1 MNPGG
6 ADVRDLT
13 ERMVE
18 VVRSEDVD
26 QLARLLAQVVDPQGT
41 RSELFTP
48 VLTQLVGSIAGALRR
63 RADGDST
70 RESPRDAV
78 GVDGAPIFTAE
89 LVDTVDDDVAIDEL
103 DPALRAVL
111 RAVLADLNGDA
122 ESTRIQLH
130 LVSSDREPLARL
142 DALWHALLWA
152 SMLGEDSGRS
162 AGWE

>member
-63 RADGDST
+63 RADEDST
-70 RESPRDAV
+70 RDAG

-162 AGWE
+162 AGRE

>member
-13 ERMVE
+13 ERLVE

-26 QLARLLAQVVDPQGT
+26 QLAGLLSQVVDPQGT
-41 RSELFTP
+41 RGELFTP
-48 VLTQLVGSIAGALRR
+48 VLTRLVGYIAGALRR
-63 RADGDST
+63 RADDSA
-70 RESPRDAV
+70 RDSGGA
-78 GVDGAPIFTAE
+78 DGADGAAIFTAE

-122 ESTRIQLH
+122 ESTRIQLR

-152 SMLGEDSGRS
+152 SMLGDDSGGS
-162 AGWE
+162 AGRE